1 MKMENIKHVTIIGTG
16 MIGASM
22 AALFTGNGYS
32 TTMLAINAQEAEN
45 GKSRY
50 DTCFQDLIDKKLL
63 TKEEADRCEKFL
75 SITLDYQDVVETDF
89 IFECVFEKLDV
100 KYNVYEKIEAYC
112 TQFKAIAS
120 STSALSAD
128 DLVKGLTEKNKH
140 KLVVAHPYN
149 PPHLVPFVEIVKSL
163 QTTDEVAQTVYD
175 VLESTGR
182 KAIIMQK
189 SAPGFVAN
197 RLQHA
202 LLREA
207 INIVEE
213 GLAAPRDVDKALMY
227 SFSPRYTSVGL
238 FEHQDAAGLDLV
250 KNIEDY
256 LFPTLSNADKTQD
269 YIQKRVD
276 EGNLGMKT
284 GKGVYDWPKE
294 AQDDFRQR
302 AAAPYLSYFNWDVP
316 KK

>member
-1 MKMENIKHVTIIGTG
+1 MRIENINHVTIIGTG

-22 AALFTGNGYS
+22 AALFTGNGYP
-32 TTMLAINAQEAEN
+32 TTMLAINEQEEKN
-45 GKSRY
+45 GKIHY
-50 DTCFQDLIDKKLL
+50 DTCFQDLIEKKLV
-63 TKEEADRCEKFL
+63 TKEQAERCLKLL
-75 SITLDYQDVVETDF
+75 SFTLDYKDIAHTDF
-89 IFECVFEKLDV
+89 IFECVFENLEV
-100 KYNVYEKIEAYC
+100 KYSVYEEIEKHC
-112 TQFKAIAS
+112 MQFKILAS

-128 DLVKGLTEKNKH
+128 DLAKGLKSNKD

-149 PPHLVPFVEIVKSL
+149 PPHLVPFVEIVKNKH
-163 QTTDEVAQTVYD
+163 TTDKAAKLAYD

-182 KAIIMQK
+182 KVIIMQK

-207 INIVEE
+207 VYIVEQ
-213 GLAAPRDVDKALMY
+213 GLATPRDIDKALMY
-227 SFSPRYTSVGL
+227 SFAPRYTSVGL

-256 LFPTLSNADKTQD
+256 LLPTLSNADRTPD
-269 YIQKRVD
+269 YINNLVSEK
-276 EGNLGMKT
+276 NLGMKT
-284 GKGVYDWPKE
+284 GKGIYDWPKE

-302 AAAPYLSYFNWDVP
+302 AAAPYLRYFNWDIP
-316 KK
+316 KE

>member
-1 MKMENIKHVTIIGTG
+1 MKIENINHISIIGTG

-22 AALFTGNGYS
+22 AALFTGNGYT
-32 TTMLAINAQEAEN
+32 TTMLAINEQEKNN
-45 GKSRY
+45 GKKHY
-50 DTCFQDLIDKKLL
+50 DTCFQDLIEKKLV
-63 TKEEADRCEKFL
+63 TKEQAERCEKLL
-75 SITLDYQDVVETDF
+75 SFTLDYKDIAHTDF
-89 IFECVFEKLDV
+89 IFECVFENLEV
-100 KYNVYEKIEAYC
+100 KYNVYEEIEKYC
-112 TQFKAIAS
+112 MQFKALAS

-128 DLVKGLTEKNKH
+128 DLAKGLKSNKD

-149 PPHLVPFVEIVKSL
+149 PPHLVPFVEIVKHKD
-163 QTTDEVAQTVYD
+163 TTDQAAKLVYD

-207 INIVEE
+207 VYIVEQ
-213 GLAAPRDVDKALMY
+213 GLATPRDIDKALMY
-227 SFSPRYTSVGL
+227 SFAPRYTSVGL

-256 LFPTLSNADKTQD
+256 LFPTLSNADKTPN
-269 YIQKRVD
+269 YINNLVSEK
-276 EGNLGMKT
+276 NLGMKT
-284 GKGVYDWPKE
+284 GKGIYDWPKE

-302 AAAPYLSYFNWDVP
+302 AAAPYLRYFNWDIP
-316 KK
+316 KE